1 LDFTLIIVRYFFEV
15 PVFKFLKVTIAVVG
29 LWISLPFF
37 AVLQPLAGIALAALI
52 LAVCVIALFKPLPQ
66 IGLSSRTIIFTIL
79 FLVALPGLALTS
91 VSLKDQTDWAGLKA
105 SDPDAYLTKLEDHDY
120 KKYLAE
126 LKVMKPEAFEALRQE
141 AVAARQQA
149 AKEAKQQ
156 EAQKQ
161 AQKQAQVQAEA
172 TEQQSKEDA
181 RKAKMA
187 AKTKRMT
194 DSIAAALRQHYGI
207 EPQPLFPGS
216 PLCWEDGYCDFEA
229 NSIRIQVYGAGLAVV
244 ETTDQV
250 SRTDYLEMCSVVFA
264 GISGANENFAG
275 ETIGMAYGRA
285 LNAGSFKQDVSDVQI
300 KITPDLGN
308 QLGCRFFKYGN

>member
-1 LDFTLIIVRYFFEV
+1 ML
-15 PVFKFLKVTIAVVG
+15 KFLKVTTAVIG
-29 LWISLPFF
+29 LWIALPFS
-37 AVLQPLAGIALAALI
+37 AVLHPVAGIAFAALI
-52 LAVCVIALFKPLPQ
+52 LAACVIALFKPLPQ
-66 IGLSSRTIIFTIL
+66 IGLSGRAIIFTIL

-105 SDPDAYLTKLEDHDY
+105 SDPDAYLAKLEDHDY

-149 AKEAKQQ
+149 SEEAKQR
-156 EAQKQ
+156 EAQRQ
-161 AQKQAQVQAEA
+161 AQKQTQVQAEA
-172 TEQQSKEDA
+172 KEQQSEEDA
-181 RKAKMA
+181 RKTKLA

-194 DSIAAALRQHYGI
+194 DSIVSALRQHYRI

-216 PLCWEDGYCDFEA
+216 PLCRDDGYCDFNA

-250 SRTDYLEMCSVVFA
+250 SRTDYIEMCSVVFA
-264 GISGANENFAG
+264 GISGANVNFAG

-285 LNAGSFKQDVSDVQI
+285 LNAGSFKQDVSGVQI
-300 KITPDLGN
+300 KIAPDLGN